1 MIWKKSKNTFT
12 AQPFSTILLKGIS
25 LIILIFTSTE
35 NIYGET
41 TSIIGVDL
49 VSESVPNIV
58 AFLALDRSVEEN
70 NIRHNYLASNRFL
83 KNLTPY
89 RKNFIFFHAFSKNI
103 FLKHKENLI
112 EIKLFSC
119 KIGYRASYNYN
130 IKTRLIDKCNLFVKD
145 SNLQNLTLTHDHV
158 YDLLSISYG
167 KNYKIK
173 GSMYYRVNIGL
184 SINFPGEFYHTH
196 MFLHPINLKGIR
208 RYILCFNSN
217 DERARNQFI
226 VYNHIF
232 HKYILMSNSRPVLGD
247 YYDVVSNSTS
257 TSQWVI
263 NIFLGDYY
271 DVVFKS
277 TSTSQWIINILLG
290 LIENIFVEYSIV
302 MPIGHFL
309 VLYPLHIHISIGT
322 ILGTIEWLYRYFK
335 EEDKRG
341 FLGYFYTLFC
351 MQSIAVFKIGYYE

>member
-1 MIWKKSKNTFT
+1 MIGKKSKNTFT

-25 LIILIFTSTE
+25 LIILILTSTE

-41 TSIIGVDL
+41 TSIIGIDL

-58 AFLALDRSVEEN
+58 AFLALDRSAEEN

-83 KNLTPY
+83 KYLTPY

-112 EIKLFSC
+112 EIKLFSY

-130 IKTRLIDKCNLFVKD
+130 IETRLIDKCNLFVKD

-196 MFLHPINLKGIR
+196 MFIHPINLKEIR

-217 DERARNQFI
+217 DERARNQI
-226 VYNHIF
+226 TVYNHVF
-232 HKYILMSNSRPVLGD
+232 HKYILMSNSRPVFGD

-257 TSQWVI
+257 TSKWVI

-271 DVVFKS
+271 DVVFNS
-277 TSTSQWIINILLG
+277 TSTSQWVINILLG
-290 LIENIFVEYSIV
+290 LIENIFIEYVIE
-302 MPIGHFL
+302 MPIYHFL
-309 VLYPLHIHISIGT
+309 VLYPVHIHISIGT

-335 EEDKRG
+335 EEDGRG
-341 FLGYFYTLFC
+341 FLGYFYALFSL
-351 MQSIAVFKIGYYE
+351 QSIFVFKIGYYN